1 MEYRILGRR
10 GARRE
15 PTSMKTPPE
24 DLRRLLAVALLGVAV
39 FAAGLALAF
48 RRLPEWRAVPVPPRS
63 TFIESY
69 REVTGRLGFKP
80 LESERPHTALVT
92 QTSGF
97 ELACAR
103 RQPGEPATAEAFG
116 ICAQVRQEGELPGD
130 DRSRELSLLF
140 AADGSIRA
148 VTWLR
153 NQLRLSAAIENPVAP
168 RQQAEPFALLLTA
181 PGESLGSPRSAL
193 LGRASAL
200 YYDLGGV
207 SPPEHV
213 RVLSLPGGN
222 IVATRGHGTATEGI
236 SRNTGFDWL
245 RAFQEAIP
253 YLFVVCVV
261 ILFFV
266 LIGKGHIDVINGAL
280 LAGILLLTMVP
291 ELFVHEA
298 RPDNLLGYG
307 LSIVLKFLWIFLV
320 WSAGESFLRSYQ
332 PNFTTSLDS
341 LRAGRIGPRGGRAL
355 LYGLALGIGLTG
367 LRLALLALATLDP
380 LAWPATGSLSLPLA
394 SPWASSVS
402 QSFVLAGTVM
412 LLMAVALRIVRARWA
427 PLLAAVAIAL
437 CWPIPIQ
444 LQNFWIEMAARILLS
459 GALVAA
465 LRAFGLTA
473 LLTATVTFYLLPA
486 AVYSALNLAWMPW
499 AFLGA
504 AGTSAALLVLGLI
517 GLRRPDSIEAQRLV
531 PPAFMRRLEEE
542 RRLRYEMQ
550 LLARMQEGLLPPVPD
565 LPGWEIAARSIVATE
580 AGGDLYDFLFDEDG
594 QLWVAVGDVA
604 GHGYSCAIVQAM
616 TTAALTSLIRPGAL
630 PSDVLLQVDRV
641 IRRGGTAR
649 NFASLTLLRLDPQ
662 TGEVV
667 ISNAGHPFPLLVLD
681 GDVSEIVLPGLPL
694 GKGPK
699 RCYLDVTLH
708 LPPGAALVF
717 CSDGLIET
725 QDWQQTSYG
734 FDRPLE
740 VLRRDTTLQ
749 AEKVLEA
756 LLADWRQHLGT
767 EEPPDDTTVVVVR
780 RAG

>member
-1 MEYRILGRR
+1 M
-10 GARRE
+10 
-15 PTSMKTPPE
+15 
-24 DLRRLLAVALLGVAV
+24 ALLGIAV
-39 FAAGLALAF
+39 FAAGLVLAF
-48 RRLPEWRAVPVPPRS
+48 RRLPEWRAAPVSPQAA
-63 TFIESY
+63 FIESY
-69 REVTGRLGFKP
+69 REASGRLGFKP

-92 QTSGF
+92 QVAGES
-97 ELACAR
+97 LVCAE
-103 RQPGEPATAEAFG
+103 RQPQEPATATSFG
-116 ICAQVRQEGELPGD
+116 ICAGVGQAGELPGD
-130 DRSRELSLLF
+130 ERARELSIFF
-140 AADGSIRA
+140 AADGKPRG

-153 NQLRLSAAIENPVAP
+153 SQILVSMVTENPLAS
-168 RQQAEPFALLLTA
+168 REKLEAFARLLAA
-181 PGESLGSPRSAL
+181 PGERLGQPRGALVPGGHALFYTVEGSAP
-193 LGRASAL
+193 S
-200 YYDLGGV
+200 
-207 SPPEHV
+207 EHV
-213 RVLSLPGGN
+213 RAISYPGGN
-222 IVATRGHGTATEGI
+222 IMATREHGAAEEGI
-236 SRNTGFDWL
+236 A
-245 RAFQEAIP
+245 RATTFRWMRIVQNVIP
-253 YLFVVCVV
+253 VLFIVAVL
-261 ILFFV
+261 ILFFMLV
-266 LIGKGHIDVINGAL
+266 GKGHIDVINGAL
-280 LAGILLLTMVP
+280 LAGILLLTLIP
-291 ELFVHEA
+291 ELFVHATSLENFFA
-298 RPDNLLGYG
+298 YG
-307 LSIVLKFLWIFLV
+307 LWTALKVLWVFLV
-320 WSAGESFLRSYQ
+320 WSAGESFLRTLH

-341 LRAGRIGPRGGRAL
+341 LRAGRLGPRGGRAL
-355 LYGLALGIGLTG
+355 LYGLALGCVLAG
-367 LRLALLALATLDP
+367 LRLALLSLATLVP
-380 LAWPATGSLSLPLA
+380 QAWPQEASLSLPLA
-394 SPWASSVS
+394 STWASAVG
-402 QSFVLAGTVM
+402 QSFALAGTAM
-412 LLMAVALRIVRARWA
+412 LAMAAALRIVPARWTL
-427 PLLAAVAIAL
+427 PTAAVALAL
-437 CWPIPIQ
+437 CWPLPMQ
-444 LQNFWIEMAARILLS
+444 LQDPWIEMAARILLS
-459 GALVAA
+459 GALVAT

-473 LLTATVTFYLLPA
+473 LLTATVTFFLLPA

-499 AFLGA
+499 AFVGT
-504 AGTSAALLVLGLI
+504 AGTAVGLLVLGLI

-550 LLARMQEGLLPPVPD
+550 LLARMQEGLLPEVPD
-565 LPGWEIAARSIVATE
+565 LPGWELAARSILATE

-630 PSDVLLQVDRV
+630 PSEVLLQVDRV
-641 IRRGGTAR
+641 IRRGGSAR

-740 VLRRDTTLQ
+740 VLRRDTTLRG
-749 AEKVLEA
+749 EKVLEA
-756 LLADWRQHLGT
+756 LLADWRRHLGT